1 MRTALPN
8 WCALVV
14 TETTATFE
22 KGRTEHDLP
31 DIVIDVHAHTIPQ
44 TFLAAVGRDH
54 RFRVRVEQRGPSLW
68 LVHDE
73 GYGYPVTPDFYDAS
87 ARLTALDRMG
97 VDAAV
102 LSPSPT
108 LFYYSA
114 DPRFAAEV
122 AHLVNDGQAAMV
134 AGNPSRLH
142 AMGVVPL
149 QDTEPAIREL
159 ERCVDELGF
168 AGVHIGCTV
177 GGESVFS
184 PAREAF
190 FRRAAE
196 LGVTVFV
203 HPAYVGPRPG
213 LEQYYLT
220 NLVGNPV
227 ETTIAIGNAI
237 FSGLCERLP
246 GLRLLF
252 AHGGGFAPYQIG
264 RFDHGFRVRPESRVA
279 LTHPP
284 SRYAPRLFY
293 DTITHNG
300 QALAYLVA
308 TVGPEQVLLGSDAP
322 FDMADPDPVKSVRQC
337 PLDDRAR
344 RLILGGNAAALFGW
358 SNPKSEVRH
367 G

>member
-1 MRTALPN
+1 M
-8 WCALVV
+8 
-14 TETTATFE
+14 
-22 KGRTEHDLP
+22 P
-31 DIVIDVHAHTIPQ
+31 DITIDAHAHTIPQ
-44 TFLAAVGRDH
+44 AFLSAAGRD
-54 RFRVRVEQRGPSLW
+54 RRLRVRLERRGPSLW
-68 LVHDE
+68 LAHEE
-73 GYGYPVTPDFYDAS
+73 GYSYPVTPDFYDTT

-97 VDAAV
+97 LDAAV

-114 DPRFAAEV
+114 DARLAADV

-134 AGNPSRLH
+134 AGNPSRLRS
-142 AMGVVPL
+142 MGVVPL
-149 QDTEPAIREL
+149 QDTELAILEL
-159 ERCVDELGF
+159 ERCVNDLGF
-168 AGVHIGCTV
+168 VGVHIGCVV
-177 GGESVFS
+177 GGQSVFS
-184 PAREAF
+184 PVREAF
-190 FRRAAE
+190 FTRAAE

-213 LEQYYLT
+213 LEEYYLT

-246 GLRLLF
+246 ELRLLF

-264 RFDHGFRVRPESRVA
+264 RFDHGFRVRPESSVA

-284 SRYAPRLFY
+284 SRYASRLFY
-293 DTITHNG
+293 DTITHNA

-308 TVGPEQVLLGSDAP
+308 TVGPGQVLLGSDSP
-322 FDMADPDPVKSVRQC
+322 FDMADPDPVESVRRS
-337 PLDDRAR
+337 PLDDSSR
-344 RLILGGNAAALFGW
+344 RRILGGNAAALFGW
-358 SNPKSEVRH
+358 SNPNLEVRN